1 LGDVTLVT
9 SRAFMNRLVALDNYQ
24 RTNDPSKISPMVI
37 SGTHALDIV
46 MWMMEAKRPVEIYA
60 RSVDKA
66 LGPLCK
72 GIDATA
78 GVITFDDGSLYHAAI
93 SWALPVVWP
102 GAVYSLEVG
111 ITGTEG
117 VLTIDDTHRD
127 IVLATTRSPGGASD
141 FVGRI
146 MQPRLG
152 ELLGQ
157 PIVVE
162 NRAGASGNI
171 GVEAAARSAPDGYT
185 LFLGNIGTIAVNPAV
200 FTMLPV
206 NPLTDLAAVTQ
217 VVDVPSVLVANG
229 AFSAGSVKE
238 LVALAKASPGK
249 LNYGSPGS
257 GSVNRLEM
265 ELLRIAEGLD
275 MVHVP
280 YKGGA
285 GPAVAGLMGGE
296 THVMFTTAASAIGQ
310 VRGGKLKLLAVTSPR
325 RMEQAPSA
333 PTMVESGHP
342 DFVTGAW

>member
-1 LGDVTLVT
+1 MKKLFLFLLFPVA
-9 SRAFMNRLVALDNYQ
+9 AFAQGYPN
-24 RTNDPSKISPMVI
+24 
-37 SGTHALDIV
+37 
-46 MWMMEAKRPVEIYA
+46 RPVRMIIPFA
-60 RSVDKA
+60 
-66 LGPLCK
+66 
-72 GIDATA
+72 
-78 GVITFDDGSLYHAAI
+78 
-93 SWALPVVWP
+93 
-102 GAVYSLEVG
+102 
-111 ITGTEG
+111 
-117 VLTIDDTHRD
+117 
-127 IVLATTRSPGGASD
+127 PGGASD

-333 PTMVESGHP
+333 PTMVESGYP
-342 DFVTGAW
+342 DFVTGSWQGVFVPAGTPRDIVERLFTAVQSTMGSPELAERLKNGGAEVVTSQSSAAFAEFVAAETRRWARVVRESNATVD

>member
-1 LGDVTLVT
+1 MKKFFLISLFPVL
-9 SRAFMNRLVALDNYQ
+9 AFAQGY
-24 RTNDPSKISPMVI
+24 PS
-37 SGTHALDIV
+37 
-46 MWMMEAKRPVEIYA
+46 RPVRMLIPFA
-60 RSVDKA
+60 
-66 LGPLCK
+66 
-72 GIDATA
+72 
-78 GVITFDDGSLYHAAI
+78 
-93 SWALPVVWP
+93 
-102 GAVYSLEVG
+102 
-111 ITGTEG
+111 
-117 VLTIDDTHRD
+117 
-127 IVLATTRSPGGASD
+127 PGGASD

-200 FTMLPV
+200 FPKLAV
-206 NPLTDLAAVTQ
+206 NPLSDLAAVTQ
-217 VVDVPSVLVANG
+217 VVDVPSVLVASG
-229 AFSAGSVKE
+229 AFSAGNVKE

-310 VRGGKLKLLAVTSPR
+310 VRGGKLKLLAVTSAR

-333 PTMVESGHP
+333 PTMVESGYP
-342 DFVTGAW
+342 DFVTGSWQGVFVPAGTPRDIVERLFTAIQSTMRTVEVAERLKNGGAEVVISQSPAAFMEFVAAETRRWARVVRQSNASTL

>member
-1 LGDVTLVT
+1 MKFLLILLFPALAFAQGYP
-9 SRAFMNRLVALDNYQ
+9 SRPIRMLIPFA
-24 RTNDPSKISPMVI
+24 
-37 SGTHALDIV
+37 
-46 MWMMEAKRPVEIYA
+46 
-60 RSVDKA
+60 
-66 LGPLCK
+66 
-72 GIDATA
+72 
-78 GVITFDDGSLYHAAI
+78 
-93 SWALPVVWP
+93 
-102 GAVYSLEVG
+102 
-111 ITGTEG
+111 
-117 VLTIDDTHRD
+117 
-127 IVLATTRSPGGASD
+127 PGGASD

-200 FTMLPV
+200 FTKLLV
-206 NPLTDLAAVTQ
+206 NPLTDLTAVTQ

-333 PTMVESGHP
+333 PTMVESGYP
-342 DFVTGAW
+342 DFVTGSWQGVFVPAGTPRDIVERLFTAVQSTMGTPELAERLKNGGAEVVTSQSSAAFAEFVAAETRRWARVVRESNATAD

>member
-1 LGDVTLVT
+1 MKKFVLIVLFPVL
-9 SRAFMNRLVALDNYQ
+9 AFAQGY
-24 RTNDPSKISPMVI
+24 PS
-37 SGTHALDIV
+37 
-46 MWMMEAKRPVEIYA
+46 RPVRMIIPFA
-60 RSVDKA
+60 
-66 LGPLCK
+66 
-72 GIDATA
+72 
-78 GVITFDDGSLYHAAI
+78 
-93 SWALPVVWP
+93 
-102 GAVYSLEVG
+102 
-111 ITGTEG
+111 
-117 VLTIDDTHRD
+117 
-127 IVLATTRSPGGASD
+127 PGGASD

-200 FTMLPV
+200 FPKLAV
-206 NPLTDLAAVTQ
+206 NPLTDLVAVIQ
-217 VVDVPSVLVANG
+217 VVDVPSVLVVNG
-229 AFSAGSVKE
+229 AFSANSVKE
-238 LVALAKASPGK
+238 LVAFAKANPGK

-296 THVMFTTAASAIGQ
+296 TQLMFTTAASAIGQ
-310 VRGGKLKLLAVTSPR
+310 VRGGKLKLLAVTSSR
-325 RMEQAPSA
+325 RMEQAASA
-333 PTMVESGHP
+333 PTMVESGYP
-342 DFVTGAW
+342 DFVTGSWQGVFVPAGTPRDVVERLFTAIQSTMRTPEVAERLKNGGAEVVTSPAPAAFAEFVAAETQRWSRVVRESNATVD

>member
-1 LGDVTLVT
+1 MKKLFLFLLFPVA
-9 SRAFMNRLVALDNYQ
+9 AFAQGYPN
-24 RTNDPSKISPMVI
+24 
-37 SGTHALDIV
+37 
-46 MWMMEAKRPVEIYA
+46 RPVRMIIPFA
-60 RSVDKA
+60 
-66 LGPLCK
+66 
-72 GIDATA
+72 
-78 GVITFDDGSLYHAAI
+78 
-93 SWALPVVWP
+93 
-102 GAVYSLEVG
+102 
-111 ITGTEG
+111 
-117 VLTIDDTHRD
+117 
-127 IVLATTRSPGGASD
+127 PGGASD

-200 FTMLPV
+200 FTMLSV
-206 NPLTDLAAVTQ
+206 NPLADLAAVTQ

-333 PTMVESGHP
+333 PTMVESGYP
-342 DFVTGAW
+342 DFVTGSWQGVFVPAGTPRDIVKRLFTAIQSTMGTPEVAERLKNGGAEVVTSQSSAAFAEFVAAETRRWARVVRESNATVD

>member
-1 LGDVTLVT
+1 MKKFFLFLLFPVA
-9 SRAFMNRLVALDNYQ
+9 AFAQGYPN
-24 RTNDPSKISPMVI
+24 
-37 SGTHALDIV
+37 
-46 MWMMEAKRPVEIYA
+46 RPVRMIIPFA
-60 RSVDKA
+60 
-66 LGPLCK
+66 
-72 GIDATA
+72 
-78 GVITFDDGSLYHAAI
+78 
-93 SWALPVVWP
+93 
-102 GAVYSLEVG
+102 
-111 ITGTEG
+111 
-117 VLTIDDTHRD
+117 
-127 IVLATTRSPGGASD
+127 PGGASD

-200 FTMLPV
+200 FTKLLV
-206 NPLTDLAAVTQ
+206 NPLTDLTAVTQ
-217 VVDVPSVLVANG
+217 VVDVPSVLVTNG
-229 AFSAGSVKE
+229 AFAAGSVKE

-333 PTMVESGHP
+333 PTMVESGYP
-342 DFVTGAW
+342 DFVTGSWQGVFVPAGTPRDIVERLFTAVQSTMGTPEVAERLKNGGAEVVISQSPAAFMEFVAAETRRWARVVRESNATAD

>member
-1 LGDVTLVT
+1 MKK
-9 SRAFMNRLVALDNYQ
+9 FF
-24 RTNDPSKISPMVI
+24 VI
-37 SGTHALDIV
+37 SLFPVLAFAQGYPS
-46 MWMMEAKRPVEIYA
+46 RPVRMLIPFA
-60 RSVDKA
+60 
-66 LGPLCK
+66 
-72 GIDATA
+72 
-78 GVITFDDGSLYHAAI
+78 
-93 SWALPVVWP
+93 
-102 GAVYSLEVG
+102 
-111 ITGTEG
+111 
-117 VLTIDDTHRD
+117 
-127 IVLATTRSPGGASD
+127 PGGASD

-200 FTMLPV
+200 FPKLAV

-217 VVDVPSVLVANG
+217 VVDVPSVLVASG

-310 VRGGKLKLLAVTSPR
+310 VRGGKLKLLAVTSQR

-333 PTMVESGHP
+333 PTMVESGYP
-342 DFVTGAW
+342 DFVTGSWQGVFVPAGTPRDIVERLFTAIQSTMRTVEVAERLKNGGAEVVISQTPAAFMEFVAAETRRWARVVRESNATAD

>member
-1 LGDVTLVT
+1 MKKLFLFFLFPVV
-9 SRAFMNRLVALDNYQ
+9 AFAQTY
-24 RTNDPSKISPMVI
+24 PS
-37 SGTHALDIV
+37 
-46 MWMMEAKRPVEIYA
+46 RPVRMIIPFA
-60 RSVDKA
+60 
-66 LGPLCK
+66 
-72 GIDATA
+72 
-78 GVITFDDGSLYHAAI
+78 
-93 SWALPVVWP
+93 
-102 GAVYSLEVG
+102 
-111 ITGTEG
+111 
-117 VLTIDDTHRD
+117 
-127 IVLATTRSPGGASD
+127 PGGASD

-200 FTMLPV
+200 FPKLAV

-229 AFSAGSVKE
+229 AFSASSVKE

-265 ELLRIAEGLD
+265 ELLRSAEGLD

-310 VRGGKLKLLAVTSPR
+310 VRGGKLKLLAVTSAR

-333 PTMVESGHP
+333 PTMVESGYP
-342 DFVTGAW
+342 DFVTGSWQGVFVPAGTPREVVDKLFKAIQQTMSAPEVGERLKNGGAEVVTSQSPAAFTEFVAAEARRWARVVRESNATVD

>member
-1 LGDVTLVT
+1 MKKLFLFFLFPVA
-9 SRAFMNRLVALDNYQ
+9 AFAQGYPN
-24 RTNDPSKISPMVI
+24 
-37 SGTHALDIV
+37 
-46 MWMMEAKRPVEIYA
+46 RPVRMIIPFA
-60 RSVDKA
+60 
-66 LGPLCK
+66 
-72 GIDATA
+72 
-78 GVITFDDGSLYHAAI
+78 
-93 SWALPVVWP
+93 
-102 GAVYSLEVG
+102 
-111 ITGTEG
+111 
-117 VLTIDDTHRD
+117 
-127 IVLATTRSPGGASD
+127 PGGASD

-200 FTMLPV
+200 FPKLAV

-229 AFSAGSVKE
+229 AFSAGSVME

-333 PTMVESGHP
+333 PTMVESGYP
-342 DFVTGAW
+342 DFVTGSWQGVFVPAGAPRDVVDKLFKAIQQTMSAPEVGERLKNGGAEVVTSQSPAAFTEFVAAETRRWARVVRESNATVD

>member
-1 LGDVTLVT
+1 MKFFLILLFPAL
-9 SRAFMNRLVALDNYQ
+9 AFAQGYPN
-24 RTNDPSKISPMVI
+24 
-37 SGTHALDIV
+37 
-46 MWMMEAKRPVEIYA
+46 RPVRMIIPFA
-60 RSVDKA
+60 
-66 LGPLCK
+66 
-72 GIDATA
+72 
-78 GVITFDDGSLYHAAI
+78 
-93 SWALPVVWP
+93 
-102 GAVYSLEVG
+102 
-111 ITGTEG
+111 
-117 VLTIDDTHRD
+117 
-127 IVLATTRSPGGASD
+127 PGGASD

-146 MQPRLG
+146 LQPRLG

-200 FTMLPV
+200 FPKLAV
-206 NPLTDLAAVTQ
+206 NPRTDLAAVTQ

-229 AFSAGSVKE
+229 AFAAGSVKE
-238 LVALAKASPGK
+238 LAALAKASPGK

-310 VRGGKLKLLAVTSPR
+310 VRGGKLKLLAVTSAR

-333 PTMVESGHP
+333 PTMVESGYP
-342 DFVTGAW
+342 DFVTGSWQGVFVPAGTPREVVDKLFKVIQQTLSAPEVGERLKNGGAEVVISQNPAAFTEFVAAETKRWARVVRESNATAD

>member
-1 LGDVTLVT
+1 MKFFLILLFPALAFAQGYP
-9 SRAFMNRLVALDNYQ
+9 SRPIRMLIPFA
-24 RTNDPSKISPMVI
+24 
-37 SGTHALDIV
+37 
-46 MWMMEAKRPVEIYA
+46 
-60 RSVDKA
+60 
-66 LGPLCK
+66 
-72 GIDATA
+72 
-78 GVITFDDGSLYHAAI
+78 
-93 SWALPVVWP
+93 
-102 GAVYSLEVG
+102 
-111 ITGTEG
+111 
-117 VLTIDDTHRD
+117 
-127 IVLATTRSPGGASD
+127 PGGASD

-200 FTMLPV
+200 FTKLLV
-206 NPLTDLAAVTQ
+206 NPLTDLTAVTQ

-229 AFSAGSVKE
+229 AFAAGSVKE

-333 PTMVESGHP
+333 PTMVESGYP
-342 DFVTGAW
+342 DFVTGSWQGVFVPAGTPRDIVERLFTAVQSTMGTPEVAERLKNGGAEVVTSQSSAAFAEFVAAETRRWARVVRESNATAD

>member
-1 LGDVTLVT
+1 MKFLLILLFPALAFAQGYP
-9 SRAFMNRLVALDNYQ
+9 SRPIRMLIPFA
-24 RTNDPSKISPMVI
+24 
-37 SGTHALDIV
+37 
-46 MWMMEAKRPVEIYA
+46 
-60 RSVDKA
+60 
-66 LGPLCK
+66 
-72 GIDATA
+72 
-78 GVITFDDGSLYHAAI
+78 
-93 SWALPVVWP
+93 
-102 GAVYSLEVG
+102 
-111 ITGTEG
+111 
-117 VLTIDDTHRD
+117 
-127 IVLATTRSPGGASD
+127 PGGASD

-200 FTMLPV
+200 FTKLLV
-206 NPLTDLAAVTQ
+206 NPLTDLTAVTQ

-229 AFSAGSVKE
+229 AFSAGSVKD

-333 PTMVESGHP
+333 PTMVESGYP
-342 DFVTGAW
+342 DFVTGSWQGVFVPAGTPRDIVERLFTAIQSTMKTPEVAERLKNGGAEVVTSQSSAAFAEFVAAETRRWARVVRESNATAD

>member
-1 LGDVTLVT
+1 MKFLLILLFPALAFAQGYP
-9 SRAFMNRLVALDNYQ
+9 SRPIRMLIPFA
-24 RTNDPSKISPMVI
+24 
-37 SGTHALDIV
+37 
-46 MWMMEAKRPVEIYA
+46 
-60 RSVDKA
+60 
-66 LGPLCK
+66 
-72 GIDATA
+72 
-78 GVITFDDGSLYHAAI
+78 
-93 SWALPVVWP
+93 
-102 GAVYSLEVG
+102 
-111 ITGTEG
+111 
-117 VLTIDDTHRD
+117 
-127 IVLATTRSPGGASD
+127 PGGASD

-200 FTMLPV
+200 FTKLLV
-206 NPLTDLAAVTQ
+206 NPLTDLTAVTQ

-333 PTMVESGHP
+333 PTMVESGYP
-342 DFVTGAW
+342 DFVTGSWQGVFVPAGTPRDIVERLFTAVQSTMGTPEVAERLKNGGAEVVISQSPAAFMEFVAAETRRWARVVRESNATAD

>member
-1 LGDVTLVT
+1 MKKFFLILLFPAL
-9 SRAFMNRLVALDNYQ
+9 AFAQGY
-24 RTNDPSKISPMVI
+24 PS
-37 SGTHALDIV
+37 
-46 MWMMEAKRPVEIYA
+46 RPVRMIIPFA
-60 RSVDKA
+60 
-66 LGPLCK
+66 
-72 GIDATA
+72 
-78 GVITFDDGSLYHAAI
+78 
-93 SWALPVVWP
+93 
-102 GAVYSLEVG
+102 
-111 ITGTEG
+111 
-117 VLTIDDTHRD
+117 
-127 IVLATTRSPGGASD
+127 PGGASD

-152 ELLGQ
+152 ELLGE

-200 FTMLPV
+200 FPKLAV

-229 AFSAGSVKE
+229 AFSANSVKE

-265 ELLRIAEGLD
+265 ELLRSAEGLD

-333 PTMVESGHP
+333 PTMVESGYP
-342 DFVTGAW
+342 DFVTGSWQGVFVPAGTPRDVVERLFAAIQSTMRTAEVAERLKNGGAEVATSATPAAFAEFVAAETRRWSRVVRESNATVD

>member
-1 LGDVTLVT
+1 MKFFLILLFPVL
-9 SRAFMNRLVALDNYQ
+9 AFAQGYPN
-24 RTNDPSKISPMVI
+24 
-37 SGTHALDIV
+37 
-46 MWMMEAKRPVEIYA
+46 RPVRMIIPFA
-60 RSVDKA
+60 
-66 LGPLCK
+66 
-72 GIDATA
+72 
-78 GVITFDDGSLYHAAI
+78 
-93 SWALPVVWP
+93 
-102 GAVYSLEVG
+102 
-111 ITGTEG
+111 
-117 VLTIDDTHRD
+117 
-127 IVLATTRSPGGASD
+127 PGGASD

-171 GVEAAARSAPDGYT
+171 GVEAAARAAPDGYT

-200 FTMLPV
+200 FPKLAV
-206 NPLTDLAAVTQ
+206 NPRTDLAAVTQ

-229 AFSAGSVKE
+229 AFAAGSVKE
-238 LVALAKASPGK
+238 LAALAKASPGK

-310 VRGGKLKLLAVTSPR
+310 VRGGKLKLLAVTSAR

-333 PTMVESGHP
+333 PTMVESGYP
-342 DFVTGAW
+342 DFVTGSWQGVFVPAGTPREVVDKLFKVIQQTLSAPEVGERLKNGGAEVVISQNPAAFTEFVAAETKRWARVVRESNATAD

>member
-1 LGDVTLVT
+1 MKKLFLFLLFPVA
-9 SRAFMNRLVALDNYQ
+9 AFAQGYPN
-24 RTNDPSKISPMVI
+24 
-37 SGTHALDIV
+37 
-46 MWMMEAKRPVEIYA
+46 RPVRMIIPFA
-60 RSVDKA
+60 
-66 LGPLCK
+66 
-72 GIDATA
+72 
-78 GVITFDDGSLYHAAI
+78 
-93 SWALPVVWP
+93 
-102 GAVYSLEVG
+102 
-111 ITGTEG
+111 
-117 VLTIDDTHRD
+117 
-127 IVLATTRSPGGASD
+127 PGGASD

-200 FTMLPV
+200 FPKLAV
-206 NPLTDLAAVTQ
+206 NPRTDLAAVTQ

-229 AFSAGSVKE
+229 AFAAGSVKE
-238 LVALAKASPGK
+238 LAALAKASPGK

-310 VRGGKLKLLAVTSPR
+310 VRGGKLKLLAVTSAR

-333 PTMVESGHP
+333 PTMVESGYP
-342 DFVTGAW
+342 DFVTGSWQGVFVPAGTPREVVDKLFKVIQQTMSAPEVGERLKNGGAEIVISQNPAAFMEFVAAETKRWARVVRESNATAD

>member
-1 LGDVTLVT
+1 MKTLFLFLLFPVV
-9 SRAFMNRLVALDNYQ
+9 AFAQGYPN
-24 RTNDPSKISPMVI
+24 
-37 SGTHALDIV
+37 
-46 MWMMEAKRPVEIYA
+46 RPVRMLIPFA
-60 RSVDKA
+60 
-66 LGPLCK
+66 
-72 GIDATA
+72 
-78 GVITFDDGSLYHAAI
+78 
-93 SWALPVVWP
+93 
-102 GAVYSLEVG
+102 
-111 ITGTEG
+111 
-117 VLTIDDTHRD
+117 
-127 IVLATTRSPGGASD
+127 PGGASD

-171 GVEAAARSAPDGYT
+171 GVEAAAKSAPDGYT

-200 FTMLPV
+200 FPKLAV
-206 NPLTDLAAVTQ
+206 NPRTDLAAVTQ

-238 LVALAKASPGK
+238 LVAVAKASPGK

-310 VRGGKLKLLAVTSPR
+310 VRGGKLKLLAVTSQR

-333 PTMVESGHP
+333 PTMVESGYP
-342 DFVTGAW
+342 DFVTGSWQGVFVPAGTPREVVDKLFKAIQQTMSAPEVGERLKNGGAEVVTSESTAAFTEFVAAETRRWARVVRESNATVD